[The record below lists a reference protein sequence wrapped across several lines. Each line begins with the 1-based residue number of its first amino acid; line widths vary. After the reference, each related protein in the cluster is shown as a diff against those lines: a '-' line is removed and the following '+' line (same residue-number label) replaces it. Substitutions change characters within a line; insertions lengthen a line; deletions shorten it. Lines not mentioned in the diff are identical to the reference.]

1 MKKKNIYHHYFLF
14 FVIFSKSL
22 KQKCL
27 IPTESCFLDG
37 KKPNMAKL
45 VDINFLADNEKNRQ
59 AIGFA
64 KMEGQM
70 AFFCKSYENVLIW
83 VFLHAEIISALKTEP
98 EPMVFEKYAKNG
110 KKNIYHHYFLF
121 FVIFSKSLKQK
132 CLIPTKSCFLDGM
145 KPNIAKLVEINFLA
159 DNEKNRQAICFAKM
173 EA

>member
-1 MKKKNIYHHYFLF
+1 MAFFCKSYENVLIWVFFHAELISSLKTEPKSMVFEKHAKNRKKNIYHYFLF

-37 KKPNMAKL
+37 KKLNIAKL

-70 AFFCKSYENVLIW
+70 VFSANPMKMCLFGYFCMQNS
-83 VFLHAEIISALKTEP
+83 FLH
-98 EPMVFEKYAKNG
+98 
-110 KKNIYHHYFLF
+110 
-121 FVIFSKSLKQK
+121 
-132 CLIPTKSCFLDGM
+132 
-145 KPNIAKLVEINFLA
+145 
-159 DNEKNRQAICFAKM
+159 
-173 EA
+173 